1 MSGAAAICSGADSG
15 VPPRSMAEDEIR
27 PPRRSTSTRWGGS
40 LRTEDKSGLFSSRK
54 TASCKR
60 QAVGAIYC
68 VLLARF
74 AFRVS
79 RANRLETRPDPILG
93 AVPPGDGPH

>member
-1 MSGAAAICSGADSG
+1 M
-15 VPPRSMAEDEIR
+15 R
-27 PPRRSTSTRWGGS
+27 PPCRSTSTRWGGS
-40 LRTEDKSGLFSSRK
+40 LRNEDKSGFFSSRK

-60 QAVGAIYC
+60 KAVGAVHC

-79 RANRLETRPDPILG
+79 RANRLETQFEPRMG
-93 AVPPGDGPH
+93 AVRLRGWPSATQFKAVRASGHPPG

>member
-1 MSGAAAICSGADSG
+1 M
-15 VPPRSMAEDEIR
+15 R
-27 PPRRSTSTRWGGS
+27 PPRRSTRTRWGGS

-60 QAVGAIYC
+60 KAVGAIYC

-74 AFRVS
+74 SVRVS
-79 RANRLETRPDPILG
+79 CANRLETRADPIVG
-93 AVPPGDGPH
+93 AVPPRGRPP